1 MAQSQYKL
9 YKIQI
14 DGDQDYIAGVTTCL
28 DLIESVADGK
38 KLLAAIT
45 TLSHQVFI
53 QDTLDGNSCG
63 AQSWSAFPPLP
74 VAIKDKNTASFT
86 TELKAAVDKAKSGGI
101 TLEHLGRQLAMG
113 LSPATYKSASNVV
126 PPTQKSPAPAG
137 ASAQDIMFNA
147 GLQAGTAMSILQ
159 ELMSGK
165 RSVNNL
171 PTDWDYELPRLLRP
185 YLTPGT
191 GAASKVSF
199 NHTKTFHCADDPAM
213 HKRPPAIGLAHE
225 LIHALHNSCGQ
236 NLALVKKDGE
246 NIEEL
251 ITTGMPPYNFEELSD
266 NKMRSQWPQ
275 HLQLRANY

>member
-1 MAQSQYKL
+1 MAQVQYKL

-14 DGDQDYIAGVTTCL
+14 DGAQDYIAGVTTCL
-28 DLIESVADGK
+28 ELVESVADGK
-38 KLLAAIT
+38 KLLQAIT

-53 QDTLDGNSCG
+53 QDTVSGNSCG

-74 VAIKDKNTASFT
+74 VAIKDKNAAGFTA
-86 TELKAAVDKAKSGGI
+86 ELKAALDKAKSGGI
-101 TLEHLGRQLAMG
+101 TLEHLARQLAMG

-126 PPTQKSPAPAG
+126 PPTQKNPAPAG
-137 ASAQDIMFNA
+137 SSPQDIMFNA
-147 GLQAGTAMSILQ
+147 GLQTGTAMSILQ
-159 ELMSGK
+159 DLMAGK
-165 RSVNNL
+165 RAVTNL
-171 PTDWDYELPRLLRP
+171 PPDWDYELPRVLRP
-185 YLTPGT
+185 YLTPGG

-199 NHTKTFHCADDPAM
+199 NHTKTFHCTDDPAM
-213 HKRPPAIGLAHE
+213 FKRPPAIGLAHE
-225 LIHALHNSCGQ
+225 LIHALHNSSGV

-275 HLQLRANY
+275 YLNLRMNY